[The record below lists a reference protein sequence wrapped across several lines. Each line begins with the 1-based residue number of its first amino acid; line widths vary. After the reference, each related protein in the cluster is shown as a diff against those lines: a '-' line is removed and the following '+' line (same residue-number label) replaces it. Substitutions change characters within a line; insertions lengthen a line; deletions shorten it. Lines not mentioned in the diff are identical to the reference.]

1 MNPVVVVVWHIG
13 IPIQVFGGV
22 RSRVVN
28 AKRTVL
34 SKGVRK
40 KIEVDNCG
48 LLLGSGGTKKLKGW
62 NDVEFNATNDTTR
75 GSGSVATKR
84 LVRGFFGHTRFATS
98 SKASLDGTHPHRWT
112 PRHMV
117 TCYGFQSKEGA
128 LQGEEEL
135 ESSEHPLGF
144 SSHHSYGRREVV
156 GKSFRR
162 ASCDRGHVM
171 RVGPKGR
178 LMGVENFVT
187 HNGECVCVI
196 ASGEVGG
203 SV

>member
-1 MNPVVVVVWHIG
+1 MRGAQSGGVVTFEPSSSSGMDRNSNPSIR
-13 IPIQVFGGV
+13 GV

-28 AKRTVL
+28 SKRSVL

-75 GSGSVATKR
+75 GGGGSVATKR

-128 LQGEEEL
+128 LQGKEEL

-144 SSHHSYGRREVV
+144 RMVLALAYVI
-156 GKSFRR
+156 F
-162 ASCDRGHVM
+162 
-171 RVGPKGR
+171 PKR
-178 LMGVENFVT
+178 
-187 HNGECVCVI
+187 
-196 ASGEVGG
+196 
-203 SV
+203 